1 MNYGT
6 NSAAGIFQHTLQQ
19 VLHGIKGV
27 RNIADDILV
36 FSATYEEHN
45 TALEHCL
52 QRLEASGLTVNLG
65 KCVFLKHHLEFF
77 GLVFSKDG
85 ISPDPKQISAL
96 ANRATPT
103 TVSEIRSLLGMAN
116 FSAQFIPNFA
126 TLTEPLRRLTH
137 KNTVFT

>member
-1 MNYGT
+1 M
-6 NSAAGIFQHTLQQ
+6 
-19 VLHGIKGV
+19 
-27 RNIADDILV
+27 

-85 ISPDPKQISAL
+85 ISPDPKQISAP